1 MKRSVWAAIAALAVI
16 WTFCVPAAFS
26 QAVYGSILGTVTD
39 PTGAAVNGA
48 KVTAISQSKSV
59 STEAKSNESGNY
71 AITHLIPD
79 VYTIRVEAQGF
90 KTLEFKDVQVS
101 ADTGSRVDG
110 QFQIGGTTETVEV
123 TSEAPQLK
131 TDRADVAIELS
142 SQQVNELPVINRN
155 FQSLELLTPGTQTLT
170 GWSHAATENPQGS
183 KQIFVDG
190 QHFSG
195 TGYGLDGTDNQDP
208 ILGIIIVNPSLDT
221 VTETKI
227 ATQNYDAEFGKATAG
242 IMTAQTKS
250 GSNSFHGSGYFY
262 ELDPKDPA
270 KDPTANAPVLNNWK
284 QYGGTIG
291 GPILKNKLFFFGGYE
306 GTRRN
311 SGVAMTI
318 GVPTAL
324 VSSTCLAGASGPGY
338 CDLSEYTNNAPSGN
352 GFVYNPYMAAGA
364 RTLYTCTGGVGGCP
378 VSASG
383 PLTTQIPLSV
393 LQQWDPN
400 GAAEHILSLLPAPNT
415 AGNAGGTQQNYAAS
429 GSGSFNDYQYTTR
442 EDYSVTQK
450 LQIFG
455 RYSHAHFSLNGS
467 PVFGTTI
474 GGPGLGYLGL
484 AGQSNINNYSVAAGF
499 NYTFGSSVL
508 TDFRFGYFRYNPH
521 STKWDQ
527 SNTSAATNLGLFGLN
542 TSDAT
547 TAGLPALVFKGNE
560 STSVGTIGYSN
571 QGTSS
576 DGLGEG
582 LNVSRC
588 NCPLIEKEQGYQFAN
603 NWTKI
608 FGNHQFKVGVDLR
621 HAINL
626 RVPSDANRTGI
637 LNFDFQGTSDGQA
650 SATGGL
656 DIATF
661 LFGEVTSFN
670 RYIGSTLEPTDQER
684 QNRYFVYAQDTWRVT
699 HKLTVNYGL
708 RWEFYGPEYT
718 NGANSGGYA
727 ELPEGIIRVAGVG
740 GISSNGNTANS
751 YKDFAPRLGVAYE
764 VNAKTVVRL
773 GYGRS
778 FDIGVFG
785 SNFGHTVTQN
795 LPVLANQQL
804 TSLSGDSKT
813 AAFDFAADAS
823 GNCIPLPTA
832 IYGATPP
839 CGPAAPATAFPV
851 VPSNGILPLY
861 GICPEAVAQANG
873 GVCSGN
879 VSPHMRPDKVVVP
892 TVDAWNATLQRQ
904 LTSTTSIEAAYIGTH
919 GSHVFRGD
927 GPTYNNNQ
935 PTIVGFA
942 SGVSRDARTPYNGA
956 FSTPYT
962 YADGY
967 TANIVCCNAGQSFGW
982 AGNDGTNS
990 YNAFQVKVNQ
1000 RAAKGLTFLAHYT
1013 YSKAYDN
1020 DGSYSALYS
1029 VAWGRSDFNRDS
1041 VFVFAPIYEL
1051 PFGRGKTFLGNIGR
1065 AADLLIGGWQINT
1078 ALTIGSGLPW
1088 TPSYSNCGV
1097 DEDTGPCRPT
1107 LIGGFHVGVTGSP
1120 GNLRYFTPEST
1131 ALCDNPAATACAGG
1145 VVTQTGPWAAPGVG
1159 NFGNIQRNSF
1169 TGPGEFKTD
1178 MSFFKTFN
1186 ITERLHAQFRAE
1198 FFNIFN
1204 HPVYGFNVNQTG
1216 TGTSIDNPGA
1226 GVINS
1231 LESDVTMRQFQ
1242 VGVRVE
1248 F

>member
-1 MKRSVWAAIAALAVI
+1 MKRSVWTAVAVSLLVCSLWAPGALG
-16 WTFCVPAAFS
+16 

-39 PTGAAVNGA
+39 PSGAAVNGA
-48 KVTAISQSKSV
+48 KVTATSQTKNVSV
-59 STEAKSNESGNY
+59 QATTNESGNY
-71 AITHLIPD
+71 DITHLIPD
-79 VYTIRVEAQGF
+79 VYIVRVQAQGF
-90 KTLEFKDVQVS
+90 KVLEFKDIQVS

-110 QFQIGGTTETVEV
+110 QFQLGGSSETVEV

-155 FQSLELLTPGTQTLT
+155 FQSMILLTPGTQTLT
-170 GWSHAATENPQGS
+170 GWAHAATENPQGS

-221 VTETKI
+221 VNETKI

-250 GSNSFHGSGYFY
+250 GSNQFHGSGYFY
-262 ELDPKDPA
+262 DLDPKGA
-270 KDPTANAPVLNNWK
+270 ATDPTTGSPVTNNWK
-284 QYGGTIG
+284 QYGAAVG
-291 GPILKNKLFFFGGYE
+291 GPIIKDKLFFFGGYE
-306 GTRRN
+306 GTRRK
-311 SGVAMTI
+311 SGVSMTI

-324 VSSTCLAGASGPGY
+324 VKSTCLAAGSTI
-338 CDLSEYTNNAPSGN
+338 CDLSEYSNNALSGN
-352 GFVYNPYMAAGA
+352 GDVFNPYEAVGS
-364 RTLYTCTGGVGGCP
+364 RTLYTCVGGTAGCP

-383 PLTTQIPLSV
+383 PLTTQIPMSV
-393 LQQWDPN
+393 LQQWDPT
-400 GAAEHILSLLPAPNT
+400 GVAENILNQLPAPNAT
-415 AGNAGGTQQNYAAS
+415 GNAGGTENNYAAS
-429 GSGSFNDYQYTTR
+429 GSGSFNDYQYTMR
-442 EDYSVTQK
+442 FDYSATQK

-455 RYSHAHFSLNGS
+455 RYTHAHFTLTGA
-467 PVFGTTI
+467 PVFGDSI

-484 AGQSNINNYSVAAGF
+484 AGQSNINNYSLATGF
-499 NYTFGSSVL
+499 NYTFGASVL

-527 SNTSAATNLGLFGLN
+527 SNTTAATSLGLVGLN

-560 STSVGTIGYSN
+560 GTSQGTIGYSN

-608 FGNHQFKVGVDLR
+608 YGNHQFKVGVDLR

-650 SATGGL
+650 SATGGV

-670 RYIGSTLEPTDQER
+670 RYIGSSLEPSDEER

-708 RWEFYGPEYT
+708 RWEFYGPEYVE
-718 NGANSGGYA
+718 GANSGGFA
-727 ELPEGIIRVAGVG
+727 ELPEGVIRVAGVG
-740 GISSNGNTANS
+740 GISGNGDTKDS
-751 YKDFAPRLGVAYE
+751 YKDFAPRLGIAYE
-764 VNAKTVVRL
+764 VNPKTVVRL

-804 TSLSGDSKT
+804 TSLAGDNKT
-813 AAFDFAADAS
+813 AAFNFT
-823 GNCIPLPTA
+823 GTCLPTA
-832 IYGATPP
+832 IYGSGN
-839 CGPAAPATAFPV
+839 CGPAAPSTAFPI
-851 VPSNGILPLY
+851 VPSNGILPLF
-861 GICPEAVAQANG
+861 GICQEGSNPCVG
-873 GVCSGN
+873 S
-879 VSPHMRPDKVVVP
+879 VSPHLRPDKVVVP
-892 TVDAWNATLQRQ
+892 TVDAWNATVQRQ
-904 LTSTTSIEAAYIGTH
+904 VTNTTSLEVAYVGTH
-919 GSHVFRGD
+919 GTHVFRGD

-942 SGVSRDARTPYNGA
+942 QGVSRNDRAPYNNA
-956 FSTPYT
+956 FTTPYT
-962 YADGY
+962 YADG
-967 TANIVCCNAGQSFGW
+967 TTVPIVCCNAGQSFGY

-1000 RAAKGLTFLAHYT
+1000 RPAHGLTVLAHYT
-1013 YSKAYDN
+1013 YAKAYDN
-1020 DGSYSALYS
+1020 DGTYVANYSTT
-1029 VAWGRSDFNRDS
+1029 WGRSDFNRDS
-1041 VFVFAPIYEL
+1041 VLVIAPIYEL
-1051 PFGRGKTFLGNIGR
+1051 PFGRGKQFLGNINR
-1065 AADLLIGGWQINT
+1065 ATDLLVGGWQINT
-1078 ALTIGSGLPW
+1078 ALTVGTGLPW
-1088 TPSYSNCGV
+1088 TPSYENCGL
-1097 DEDTGPCRPT
+1097 DEDTGPCRPSMAG
-1107 LIGGFHVGVTGSP
+1107 GGFHTGLTGRP
-1120 GNLRYFTPEST
+1120 GNLRFFTPETT
-1131 ALCDNPAATACAGG
+1131 ALCDVAASCGG
-1145 VVTQTGPWAAPGVG
+1145 TIVTNSGPWVDPGVG
-1159 NFGNIQRNSF
+1159 NFGDIHRNSF

-1178 MSFFKTFN
+1178 MSFFKTFD
-1186 ITERLHAQFRAE
+1186 ITERVHAQFRAE

-1216 TGTSIDNPGA
+1216 SGTTIDNGVA
-1226 GVINS
+1226 GQSLAGGGVITG

-1242 VGVRVE
+1242 LGVRVQ

>member
-1 MKRSVWAAIAALAVI
+1 MRKSLWVSVAVVSLLCCVWVGSALG
-16 WTFCVPAAFS
+16 
-26 QAVYGSILGTVTD
+26 QAVYGSILGTITD
-39 PTGAAVNGA
+39 PSGAAVNGA
-48 KVTAISQSKSV
+48 KVSATSQTKNV
-59 STEAKSNESGNY
+59 TTDVTTNESGNY
-71 AITHLIPD
+71 AVTHLIPD
-79 VYTIRVEAQGF
+79 VYTIRIESQGF
-90 KTLEFKDVQVS
+90 KRLEFKDIQVS

-110 QFQIGGTTETVEV
+110 QFQVGGTSETVEV

-131 TDRADVAIELS
+131 TDRADVAIELT
-142 SQQVNELPVINRN
+142 SQQVNELPVINRS

-170 GWSHAATENPQGS
+170 GWAHAATENPQGS

-221 VTETKI
+221 ITETKI

-250 GSNSFHGSGYFY
+250 GSNEFHGSGYFY
-262 ELDPKDPA
+262 ELDPKGPA
-270 KDPTANAPVLNNWK
+270 KDPIANSAVANNWK
-284 QYGGTIG
+284 QYGATIG
-291 GPILKNKLFFFGGYE
+291 GPIIKNKVFFFGGYE
-306 GTRRN
+306 GTRRQ
-311 SGVAMTI
+311 SGVSLIET
-318 GVPTAL
+318 VPTAL
-324 VSSTCLAGASGPGY
+324 VRSTCLTSGSTI
-338 CDLSEYTNNAPSGN
+338 CDLSEYSNNAPSG
-352 GFVYNPYMAAGA
+352 GGSVYNPYMCVAGTTGCTTP
-364 RTLYTCTGGVGGCP
+364 RTLYTTGTPGNLV
-378 VSASG
+378 
-383 PLTTQIPLSV
+383 TQIPMSV

-400 GAAEHILSLLPAPNT
+400 GVAEHILSLLPAPNT
-415 AGNAGGTQQNYAAS
+415 GGTNGGTENNYTAS
-429 GSGSFNDYQYTTR
+429 GSGSFNDYQYTMR
-442 EDYSVTQK
+442 FDYSATQK

-455 RYSHAHFSLNGS
+455 RYTHAHFTLTGS
-467 PVFGTTI
+467 PVFGTSI

-484 AGQSNINNYSVAAGF
+484 AGNSNINNYSLASGF

-527 SNTSAATNLGLFGLN
+527 SNTSAATSLGLAGLN
-542 TSDAT
+542 TSDVT
-547 TAGLPALVFKGNE
+547 TAGLPALVFEN
-560 STSVGTIGYSN
+560 TIGVSN
-571 QGTSS
+571 QGSS
-576 DGLGEG
+576 ADGLGEG

-608 FGNHQFKVGVDLR
+608 KGNHQFKVGVDLR

-626 RVPSDANRTGI
+626 RVPSDANRTGV
-637 LNFDFQGTSDGQA
+637 LNFNHLGTSDGA
-650 SATGGL
+650 LSATGGL
-656 DIATF
+656 DIATYF
-661 LFGEVTSFN
+661 FGEVTSFN
-670 RYIGSTLEPTDQER
+670 RYIGSSLEPSDEER
-684 QNRYFVYAQDTWRVT
+684 QNRYFVYAQDTWRAT

-718 NGANSGGYA
+718 SGANSGGFA
-727 ELPEGIIRVAGVG
+727 ELPEGVIRVAGVG
-740 GISSNGNTANS
+740 GISGNGDTARS
-751 YKDFAPRLGVAYE
+751 YKSFAPRLGVAYE
-764 VNAKTVVRL
+764 VNPKTVVRL

-804 TSLSGDSKT
+804 TSLSGDNKT
-813 AAFDFAADAS
+813 AAFNFA
-823 GNCIPLPTA
+823 GTCLPTA
-832 IYGATPP
+832 IYGAGN

-861 GICPEAVAQANG
+861 GICPESVAIAG
-873 GVCSGN
+873 GPCTGS
-879 VSPHMRPDKVVVP
+879 VSPHIRPDKVVVP

-904 LTSTTSIEAAYIGTH
+904 LTNTTSIEAAYIGTH
-919 GSHVFRGD
+919 GTHVFKGD

-935 PTIVGFA
+935 PSIVGFA
-942 SGVSRDARTPYNGA
+942 SGVSRDNRTPYNNA

-962 YADGY
+962 YADG
-967 TANIVCCNAGQSFGW
+967 TTVNVVCCNAGQSFGY

-1013 YSKAYDN
+1013 YSKAYDA
-1020 DGSYSALYS
+1020 DGSYQPDPKAM
-1029 VAWGRSDFNRDS
+1029 WGRSDFNRDS

-1051 PFGRGKTFLGNIGR
+1051 PIGRGKSFLGNIGR
-1065 AADLLIGGWQINT
+1065 AADLLIGGWQVNA
-1078 ALTIGSGLPW
+1078 ALTVGTGLPW
-1088 TPSYSNCGV
+1088 TPQYTNCAV
-1097 DEDTGPCRPT
+1097 DEDTGQGTECRPS
-1107 LIGGFHVGVTGSP
+1107 LVGGFHTGITKQNGKVSF
-1120 GNLRYFTPEST
+1120 FTPVGP
-1131 ALCDNPAATACAGG
+1131 ALCDNPAATACASGI
-1145 VVTQTGPWAAPGVG
+1145 VTQAGPFAAPGVG
-1159 NFGNIQRNSF
+1159 VFGNIQRNSF

-1186 ITERLHAQFRAE
+1186 ITERVHAQFRAE

-1204 HPVYGFNVNQTG
+1204 HPVYGYNVNQSG
-1216 TGTSIDNPGA
+1216 TGFQIDNPNA

-1231 LESDVTMRQFQ
+1231 LEGVGGLGSMRQFQ
-1242 VGVRVE
+1242 VGARVM

>member
-1 MKRSVWAAIAALAVI
+1 MKRSFWVAVATLSVLCTLWVPSALG
-16 WTFCVPAAFS
+16 

-39 PTGAAVNGA
+39 PSGAAVSGA
-48 KVTAISQSKSV
+48 KVSATSQTKNV
-59 STEAKSNESGNY
+59 TTEVTTNESGNY
-71 AITHLIPD
+71 SVTHLPPD
-79 VYTIRVEAQGF
+79 VYTVRIQGQGF
-90 KTLEFKDVQVS
+90 KVLEFKDIQVS

-110 QFQIGGTTETVEV
+110 QFQVGGTSETVEV

-131 TDRADVAIELS
+131 TDRADVAIELT

-208 ILGIIIVNPSLDT
+208 ILGIIVVNPSLDT

-262 ELDPKDPA
+262 DLDPKDPA
-270 KDPTANAPVLNNWK
+270 TDPTTGKAVPNNWK
-284 QYGGTIG
+284 QYGATLG
-291 GPILKNKLFFFGGYE
+291 GPIIKNKLFFFGGYE
-306 GTRRN
+306 GTRRK
-311 SGVAMTI
+311 SGVALTVA
-318 GVPTAL
+318 VPTAL
-324 VSSTCLAGASGPGY
+324 VTNTCLNTGVAY
-338 CDLSEYTNNAPSGN
+338 CDLSDYTNNPVSGN
-352 GFVYNPYMAAGA
+352 GFVFNPYQAIGS
-364 RTLYTCTGGVGGCP
+364 RTLYTTYNAGSDPTKPC
-378 VSASG
+378 SASN
-383 PLTTQIPLSV
+383 PCTTQIPKTV
-393 LQQWDPN
+393 LAQYDPT

-415 AGNAGGTQQNYAAS
+415 AGNNGGTTNNYSAS

-442 EDYSVTQK
+442 EDWSVSQK

-455 RYSHAHFSLNGS
+455 RYTHAHFSLSGS
-467 PVFGTTI
+467 PVFGPTI

-484 AGQSNINNYSVAAGF
+484 AGNSNINNYSVATGF
-499 NYTFGSSVL
+499 NYTFGTSVL
-508 TDFRFGYFRYNPH
+508 MDFRFGYFRYNPH
-521 STKWDQ
+521 STKFDQ
-527 SNTSAATNLGLFGLN
+527 GNSSAATSLGLTGLN
-542 TSDAT
+542 IAGDPT
-547 TAGLPALVFKGNE
+547 TNGLPALVFEN
-560 STSVGTIGYSN
+560 TIGTSN
-571 QGTSS
+571 QGSS
-576 DGLGEG
+576 ASGLGEG

-608 FGNHQFKVGVDLR
+608 FGNHQFKVGADLR

-626 RVPSDANRTGI
+626 RVPSDANRTGQ
-637 LNFDFQGTSDGQA
+637 LNFNHLGTSDGLP

-661 LFGEVTSFN
+661 LFAEVTSFN
-670 RYIGSTLEPTDQER
+670 RYVGSSLEASDEER
-684 QNRYFVYAQDTWRVT
+684 QNRFFLYAQDTWRAT

-718 NGANSGGYA
+718 NGKLSGGYA
-727 ELPEGIIRVAGVG
+727 VLPEGVIRVAGIG
-740 GISSNGNTANS
+740 GISSNGNTKAS
-751 YKDFAPRLGVAYE
+751 YKDFAPRLGIAYE
-764 VNAKTVVRL
+764 VNPKTVVRL

-795 LPVLANQQL
+795 LPVLANQQIN
-804 TSLSGDSKT
+804 SASGDNKT
-813 AAFDFAADAS
+813 EAFNF
-823 GNCIPLPTA
+823 T
-832 IYGATPP
+832 T
-839 CGPAAPATAFPV
+839 GPAAPATAFPNI
-851 VPSNGILPLY
+851 PSNGILPLY
-861 GICPEAVAQANG
+861 GVCAEGTVPNG
-873 GVCSGN
+873 GTCGAVDPATGQVLIGGGN
-879 VSPHMRPDKVVVP
+879 VSPHIRPDIVKTP

-904 LTSTTSIEAAYIGTH
+904 LTNSTSLEVAYIGTH
-919 GSHVFRGD
+919 GSYVFRGD
-927 GPTYNNNQ
+927 GPSYNVNQ

-942 SGVSRDARTPYNGA
+942 NGVPRDLRAPYHDA
-956 FSTPYT
+956 FTTPYT
-962 YADGY
+962 YADG
-967 TANIVCCNAGQSFGW
+967 TTVNVVCCGAGQSLSEN
-982 AGNDGTNS
+982 ANDGTNN

-1000 RAAKGLTFLAHYT
+1000 RATKGLTLLAHYT
-1013 YSKAYDN
+1013 YSRAYDN
-1020 DGSYSALYS
+1020 DGSY
-1029 VAWGRSDFNRDS
+1029 VADYNVGWGRSDFNRDS

-1051 PFGRGKTFLGNIGR
+1051 PFGRGKQFLGNIGR
-1065 AADLLIGGWQINT
+1065 AADLLIGGWQVNT

-1088 TPSYSNCGV
+1088 TPSYVNCGV
-1097 DEDTGPCRPT
+1097 DEDTGPCRPS
-1107 LIGGFHVGVTGSP
+1107 INGGFHVGLSGGP
-1120 GNLRYFTPEST
+1120 GNLRYFTPVAAE
-1131 ALCDNPAATACAGG
+1131 LCDDATAAACAGG
-1145 VVTQTGPWAAPGVG
+1145 VVTQSGPFSAPGVG
-1159 NFGNIQRNSF
+1159 QFGNVRRNSF

-1178 MSFFKTFN
+1178 MSFFKSFN
-1186 ITERLHAQFRAE
+1186 VTERVHAQFRAE

-1216 TGTSIDNPGA
+1216 TGTAIDSPSA

-1242 VGVRVE
+1242 LGVRVQ